1 MVRTAKQAPIAAK
14 PLIFDIPGANR
25 ENRMLSLF
33 TKEALEVIRRRAELT
48 QELAALLER
57 ANEVED
63 ELRSLSQG
71 SLVPKASKSASS
83 GSSASG
89 STATQEAP
97 RKRGRPRKD
106 QSQSQSQSQA
116 QDQTTDRKR
125 GRPKKVQVT
134 TDDGKQM
141 DLPHLLETIA
151 QEVGR
156 PLKQSDFVTLVR
168 EAGYKSQAKDFSN
181 MIYQSLL
188 KLVKRGVLEKDSDN
202 RTYTFSGKAA

>member
-1 MVRTAKQAPIAAK
+1 MS
-14 PLIFDIPGANR
+14 
-25 ENRMLSLF
+25 SLF
-33 TKEALEVIRRRAELT
+33 TKEALEATRRRAELT

-71 SLVPKASKSASS
+71 SPAPKASKSASS

-106 QSQSQSQSQA
+106 QSQSQA
-116 QDQTTDRKR
+116 QGQTTGRKR

-181 MIYQSLL
+181 MIYQALL